1 MASSSGNSSISTRF
15 CGSEEDL
22 QQLMDQRKRKRKQS
36 NRESAR
42 RSRMRKQKHLDDL
55 VTEVERLRK
64 ENNEILN
71 GVKITTQKFLNLEV
85 ENSILRVQMSELNKR
100 LQSLNH
106 MLSFFNNNNNITTST
121 NTIATTTFGSEFYH
135 DNNFVMNNNHHH
147 INNMVYLNQPIM
159 ASSNH
164 MFEW

>member
-1 MASSSGNSSISTRF
+1 MASSSGNSSTSTKF

-22 QQLMDQRKRKRKQS
+22 QLLMDQKKRKRKQS

-55 VTEVERLRK
+55 VAEVEKLKK
-64 ENNEILN
+64 ENNEILT
-71 GVKITTQKFLNLEV
+71 GVKITTQKFLNIEG
-85 ENSILRVQMSELNKR
+85 ENSILRVQMSELTNR
-100 LQSLNH
+100 LESLNH
-106 MLSFFNNNNNITTST
+106 MLSFFNNNNNTITST
-121 NTIATTTFGSEFYH
+121 SPIFDSEFYH
-135 DNNFVMNNNHHH
+135 DYNFMNHHH
-147 INNMVYLNQPIM
+147 INMCLNQPIM